1 MRRSF
6 MIAALTGV
14 VAVAGCS
21 STSATQ
27 SAASSSAA
35 PGVPMVNASGEVI
48 GEVQARDGD
57 NGATLLIMARGL
69 PPGVHGIHIHDV
81 GACDP
86 PDFKSAGPH
95 WNPTGKQHGAEN
107 PQGAH
112 MGDLQNVTV
121 AQDGQLKAEILVPNA
136 HLSDAGGNAMAGGQI
151 LDANGAAV
159 VIHADPDDYKT
170 DPSGNSGARIACAVL
185 GGQ

>member
-6 MIAALTGV
+6 TIVLGAGTAAL
-14 VAVAGCS
+14 AACNS
-21 STSATQ
+21 S
-27 SAASSSAA
+27 
-35 PGVPMVNASGEVI
+35 GVPGAESSGTLSGARAVPLLNASGQSI
-48 GEVQARDGD
+48 GEVRVGE
-57 NGATLLIMARGL
+57 NATGINLLVTARGL
-69 PPGVHGIHIHDV
+69 PPGVHGIHVHDV

-86 PDFKSAGPH
+86 PDFKTAGPH
-95 WNPTGKQHGAEN
+95 WNPTGKQHGSEN

-121 AQDGQLKAEILVPNA
+121 EPDGSLSAEVAVP
-136 HLSDAGGNAMAGGQI
+136 GGAASPM
-151 LDANGAAV
+151 LDANGAAL

-185 GGQ
+185 GSQ

>member
-6 MIAALTGV
+6 TIALVAGAAAL
-14 VAVAGCS
+14 AACNS
-21 STSATQ
+21 SGIPGTE
-27 SAASSSAA
+27 SAATATGA
-35 PGVPMVNASGEVI
+35 RPVPLVNASGQPI
-48 GEVQARDGD
+48 GEVRVVDSTT
-57 NGATLLIMARGL
+57 GATLLVTARGL
-69 PPGVHGIHIHDV
+69 PPGVHGIHVHDV

-86 PDFKSAGPH
+86 PDFKSAGSH
-95 WNPTGKQHGAEN
+95 WNPTGKLHGAEN

-121 AQDGQLKAEILVPNA
+121 APDGSLNAEIAVP
-136 HLSDAGGNAMAGGQI
+136 GGGTSPM
-151 LDANGAAV
+151 LDTNGAAL

-185 GGQ
+185 GSQ

>member
-1 MRRSF
+1 MRHSLT
-6 MIAALTGV
+6 IALVAGAAAL
-14 VAVAGCS
+14 AGCNS
-21 STSATQ
+21 SSGTQ
-27 SAASSSAA
+27 SIGTASDA
-35 PGVPMVNASGEVI
+35 PAHPLVNASGQPI
-48 GEVQARDGD
+48 GEIRIVDSAT
-57 NGATLLIMARGL
+57 GATLLVTARSL

-95 WNPTGKQHGAEN
+95 WNPTGKQHGVEN
-107 PQGAH
+107 PHGAH

-121 AQDGQLKAEILVPNA
+121 APDGSLNAEVAIP
-136 HLSDAGGNAMAGGQI
+136 GGSSM
-151 LDANGAAV
+151 LDSNGAAV